1 MVDFKLEISLILCI
15 VDILSLNVVRLFR
28 CLCWTESCLL
38 CSFISNQWWWFN
50 VLIQRVSYCPQHFVL
65 CSYYKHDS
73 MTSPTSLI
81 KLLFGWTQDQSSLA
95 GSTSNILLSWYL
107 LINIP
112 WMPLLQKPQMYPPHL
127 PILTTFLHLAHKICY
142 HEQLSNGLLKSR
154 YHIFV
159 AFLWSPSLIA
169 LFKGKIRLI
178 WLKLD
183 LLIAIR
189 WAIFIF
195 LYIIG
200 KKLILTNQHCRFGYG
215 ITVL

>member
-95 GSTSNILLSWYL
+95 GSTSNILLSWHL

-112 WMPLLQKPQMYPPHL
+112 WMPLLQKPQMYPPTPPHPNHISPPCPQDL
-127 PILTTFLHLAHKICY
+127 SSWATVKWFAEIKISHVC
-142 HEQLSNGLLKSR
+142 S
-154 YHIFV
+154 I
-159 AFLWSPSLIA
+159 PLIS
-169 LFKGKIRLI
+169 
-178 WLKLD
+178 
-183 LLIAIR
+183 
-189 WAIFIF
+189 
-195 LYIIG
+195 
-200 KKLILTNQHCRFGYG
+200 
-215 ITVL
+215 